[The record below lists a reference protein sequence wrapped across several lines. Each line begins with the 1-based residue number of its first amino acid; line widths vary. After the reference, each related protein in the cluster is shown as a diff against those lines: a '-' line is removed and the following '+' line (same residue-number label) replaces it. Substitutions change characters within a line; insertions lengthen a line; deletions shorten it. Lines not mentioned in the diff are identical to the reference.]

1 MLVLH
6 LLRLIRSSSKRTG
19 AVRKGGPFALG
30 HGAPGDFPGP
40 RPAPHARA
48 APLRDFFAAPPKKPL
63 TAAGRVYRDSFSL
76 DGTGRLAQL
85 GERRPYKPNVIG
97 SIPVPPTKKTMRGR
111 S

>member
-1 MLVLH
+1 MYGTV
-6 LLRLIRSSSKRTG
+6 RT
-19 AVRKGGPFALG
+19 VVWEDGGGDPASYPMNRRPHRHRNYFA
-30 HGAPGDFPGP
+30 D
-40 RPAPHARA
+40 R
-48 APLRDFFAAPPKKPL
+48 PKKPL
-63 TAAGRVYRDSFSL
+63 TAEGCVYRDSFSL